1 MARKLREHAP
11 TFHTTESDVDRPK
24 LGDVR
29 IEEGIARDKATGE
42 VLALLVRHKKTDR
55 VLRGDDV
62 GTIPPHEL
70 EVVRPEQR
78 AHKVYRFVERPLSGE
93 YGLYAHEDNSDLRGT
108 PKDEEGFFL
117 DPNGERIARYVR
129 PVLGEDGQLQY
140 TDESRTRYVAEP
152 DPHYWE
158 IVDEHPDLEAAKQ
171 IAEQHL

>member
-11 TFHTTESDVDRPK
+11 TFIRPS
-24 LGDVR
+24 LML
-29 IEEGIARDKATGE
+29 IARSWAMFGSRRASLATRRP
-42 VLALLVRHKKTDR
+42 VRSSLFWFATR
-55 VLRGDDV
+55 RPV
-62 GTIPPHEL
+62 GSCAAMTSGPFHLMSSRLSVPSSAPTRFT
-70 EVVRPEQR
+70 V
-78 AHKVYRFVERPLSGE
+78 FVERPLSGE

-117 DPNGERIARYVR
+117 GQSGERIARYVR
-129 PVLGEDGQLQY
+129 PVLGKDGKLQY
-140 TDESRTRYVAEP
+140 TDESQTRYVAEP